1 MKTTE
6 NLTSLNEINELPKSK
21 VLSRSSSVR
30 AKLTPLQARSL
41 RPAKSMVK
49 LRSLKPKRIEVS
61 TNSNRSLK
69 RKPIKA

>member
-6 NLTSLNEINELPKSK
+6 NLTTSNDIKTDKSILK
-21 VLSRSSSVR
+21 

-49 LRSLKPKRIEVS
+49 LRSLKPKRIDVG
-61 TNSNRSLK
+61 TTLR